1 MTTHRAGPQSTPSE
15 QLKAG
20 QAQMETMLEMQKE
33 VLGAYEQISRRWLDR
48 MKSEGELWCEMT
60 KNMSVAK
67 SVPEAMA
74 AFQECATKRMQMAA
88 DDGRQI
94 LNDGQTM
101 AGAFARTIG
110 NGWRSGA
117 A

>member
-48 MKSEGELWCEMT
+48 MKSEGELWGEMA
-60 KNMSVAK
+60 KNMSVA
-67 SVPEAMA
+67 EAMA

-101 AGAFARTIG
+101 ASAFARTIG